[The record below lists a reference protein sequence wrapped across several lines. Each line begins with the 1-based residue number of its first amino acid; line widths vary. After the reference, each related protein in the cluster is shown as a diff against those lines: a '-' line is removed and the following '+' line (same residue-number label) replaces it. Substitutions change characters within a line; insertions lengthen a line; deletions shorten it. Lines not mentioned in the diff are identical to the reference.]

1 MSYLL
6 RLLDKTDPT
15 ASLKHAAYAL
25 VIVAGCT
32 WLTIALYRPTG
43 LDANWVA
50 AFGLLLAAVTTGK
63 VLGKTVG
70 LVGPTAPGGPR
81 VVPTPQAD
89 TDGGP
94 DA

>member
-1 MSYLL
+1 MNFIL
-6 RLLDKTDPT
+6 RLFDKTDPT

-25 VIVAGCT
+25 VVACGCA

-63 VLGKTVG
+63 VLGKPA
-70 LVGPTAPGGPR
+70 GPAGPAAPGAKG
-81 VVPTPQAD
+81 VPTPGSGP
-89 TDGGP
+89 DGGNP
-94 DA
+94 